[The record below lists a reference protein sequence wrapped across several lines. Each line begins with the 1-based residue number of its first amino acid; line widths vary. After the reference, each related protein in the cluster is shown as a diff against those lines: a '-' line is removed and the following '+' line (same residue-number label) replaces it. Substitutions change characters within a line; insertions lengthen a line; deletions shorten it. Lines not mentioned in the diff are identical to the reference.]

1 MALLAMTSPLAPVVA
16 ALEGLRRRHPEE
28 VACVAPG
35 LVIRPDEAVAR
46 AVTAEGLAVL
56 LVAGWTRA
64 HRVPLLFADA
74 TFLTGTGQLGVTRAR
89 VAVLDGDP
97 AAAHPGVVVAR
108 TRRDLL
114 TIVQAN
120 LCALS
125 PGPGLAPAI
134 HALTERW
141 SAPAPAAASLL
152 THHC

>member
-28 VACVAPG
+28 VACIAPG
-35 LVIRPDEAVAR
+35 LIIRPDEGAVR
-46 AVTAEGLAVL
+46 ALTAEALAVL

-74 TFLTGTGQLGVTRAR
+74 TFLTGAGRLGITRAR

-97 AAAHPGVVVAR
+97 SAGQSGVVVAR

-114 TIVQAN
+114 AIVQDN

-141 SAPAPAAASLL
+141 SLQPTPAASLL
-152 THHC
+152 MHHF